1 MANWSE
7 YRKKYEG
14 LQTWLDDARKPGII
28 TTGEWTKKYGRDT
41 TGWEEHWLNKANKK
55 YNRDAKDLGEYGEDE
70 LAELHYENWGREEG
84 RTWPGQDVP
93 EGQASSSS
101 DDYFD
106 TNKFQSLLNRLE
118 ASKGRQQRQKSL
130 EGRRDIFATGL
141 AGMMG
146 NF

>member
-1 MANWSE
+1 MSQLPAN
-7 YRKKYEG
+7 
-14 LQTWLDDARKPGII
+14 QPD
-28 TTGEWTKKYGRDT
+28 
-41 TGWEEHWLNKANKK
+41 N
-55 YNRDAKDLGEYGEDE
+55 
-70 LAELHYENWGREEG
+70 
-84 RTWPGQDVP
+84 
-93 EGQASSSS
+93 

-106 TNKFQSLLNRLE
+106 ISKFEELLNRLE

>member
-1 MANWSE
+1 MSQLPAN
-7 YRKKYEG
+7 
-14 LQTWLDDARKPGII
+14 QPD
-28 TTGEWTKKYGRDT
+28 
-41 TGWEEHWLNKANKK
+41 N
-55 YNRDAKDLGEYGEDE
+55 
-70 LAELHYENWGREEG
+70 
-84 RTWPGQDVP
+84 
-93 EGQASSSS
+93 

-106 TNKFQSLLNRLE
+106 IKKFEDLLNRLE